1 MLGWYPVVGLSF
13 AEDSLLARVFNPR
26 IDVADPDEHFRLR
39 VLRTVGQLSLA
50 GFVLALALALW
61 FESRDLGT
69 AFMYYTAA
77 VTLVMGTTCL
87 VLAGRQRADLT
98 TWLFAAFFLFPDAYP
113 FFGIHTTYLF
123 IGLPILFLL
132 LMVASRHAIIAVQ
145 VVHVGILAALLWG
158 LETQY
163 VLTPPQN
170 DLSYPFSLSA
180 YLAIYAV
187 SILYGSSLREH
198 VQHVHRELRAREFQ
212 LAQANKN
219 LEDKLELRTRELLDH
234 QEELVRARKLE
245 SMGTLAG
252 GLAHDVNNLMASIQ
266 VSSDLIESRLETVH
280 NVPRDLVQAVGRIQR
295 GVQRGAALTRRM
307 LGLVC
312 DQPLSV
318 ESFDMGRVLDR
329 VADQAR
335 ATLPQGLEIQT
346 AYEGELEVLGS
357 RAELEQ
363 AIVNLTDN
371 ARDAMRGRTG
381 TISIRAELDD
391 KGVKVVVEDEGEG
404 IPADLRAKVFD
415 PFVTGKADGTG
426 LGLAQVSR
434 IVNEHGGR
442 VRVDESYESG
452 TRMVV
457 WVPSTFSP
465 HSSSDTYEEAK
476 LRILLTEDEL
486 DVAGVITDVLPQSS
500 IVHCDNGEDAI
511 KLLEAGDDVFD
522 LLILDMLL
530 PRRSGRDVF
539 DVARR
544 RLPHVPV
551 IVISG
556 YASGEVLSYVLNHPR
571 TCLLHK
577 PFRLQELRSAVHQM
591 TRPDGADGADP
602 SRAAL
607 VTGSEHK
614 DAG

>member
-1 MLGWYPVVGLSF
+1 MLGWYAVVGLSF

-26 IDVADPDEHFRLR
+26 IDVADPDQHFRLR

-50 GFVLALALALW
+50 GFVIALALAVLL
-61 FESRDLGT
+61 EPKNLST
-69 AFMYYTAA
+69 AFMYYTAG
-77 VTLVMGTTCL
+77 VTLVMGTACL

-98 TWLFAAFFLFPDAYP
+98 TWLFAGFFLFPDAYP
-113 FFGIHTTYLF
+113 FFGIHATYLF

-132 LMVASRHAIIAVQ
+132 LMVGSRQAIIAVQ
-145 VVHVGILAALLWG
+145 VIHVGILALLLLG
-158 LETQY
+158 FETQY
-163 VLTPPQN
+163 VLAPPQS

-180 YLAIYAV
+180 YLAIYTV
-187 SILYGSSLREH
+187 SILYGSSLRKH

-245 SMGTLAG
+245 SLGTLAG

-266 VSSDLIESRLETVH
+266 VSSDLIETQLSSL
-280 NVPRDLVQAVGRIQR
+280 NNPPRELVQAVGRIQR
-295 GVQRGAALTRRM
+295 GVQRGEALTRRM
-307 LGLVC
+307 LGLVR

-335 ATLPQGLEIQT
+335 ATLPKGIEIR
-346 AYEGELEVLGS
+346 ADYSGELEVLGS

-381 TISIRAELDD
+381 TITVRAELEG
-391 KGVKVVVEDEGEG
+391 KGVRVLVEDQGEG
-404 IPADLRAKVFD
+404 IPADIRAKVFD

-434 IVNEHGGR
+434 IVSEHGGR
-442 VRVDESYESG
+442 VRVDESYDSG
-452 TRMVV
+452 TRMEV

-465 HSSSDTYEEAK
+465 HSSSGEYEEAK

-486 DVAGVITDVLPQSS
+486 DIAGVITDALPQSS
-500 IVHCDNGEDAI
+500 VVHCDNGEDAI
-511 KLLEAGDDVFD
+511 RLLEAGDDVFD

-539 DVARR
+539 DVARE

-577 PFRLQELRSAVHQM
+577 PFRLQELRNAVHQM
-591 TRPDGADGADP
+591 TRPDGADP
-602 SRAAL
+602 TRTAL
-607 VTGSEHK
+607 MPGPEQM